1 MVNRDNGEYII
12 DTPHG
17 YVFPK
22 LPELE
27 IVHTL
32 SKDNGVLYCLST
44 CADVLEYEVTVS
56 AEELVDYQN
65 NSNITITSTTE
76 RTVEVPAEPTLVRA
90 RNENGTFIGDDPST
104 EADEAWVSQSQ
115 TSTVTVYDVVY
126 TEPYVVPQTEGEGLK
141 VITQQEWDDTITE
154 FDSRQEEKRYNILR
168 DIRDKILEITDWI
181 VIRDLE
187 QQETVST
194 EFKIWR
200 QELRDLPNSVEFPTF
215 FPTPPTELENNTEI
229 QELYSRF
236 DEVRGVSMIND
247 PLPPLP
253 ELEELGL
260 PR

>member
-1 MVNRDNGEYII
+1 MPQLLKHYMVNRDNGEYII

-17 YVFPK
+17 YVYPK

-44 CADVLEYEVTVS
+44 CADVLEYTITVS
-56 AEELVDYQN
+56 ADELVNYQN
-65 NSNITITSTTE
+65 NSNITITSTIE
-76 RTVEVPAEPTLVRA
+76 RTIEVPVVDNQTLDPTGEVV
-90 RNENGTFIGDDPST
+90 T
-104 EADEAWVSQSQ
+104 Q
-115 TSTVTVYDVVY
+115 TVYDLVY
-126 TEPYVVPQTEGEGLK
+126 TEPYVVPETEGEGLK
-141 VITQQEWDDTITE
+141 VITQQEWDDVITE
-154 FDSRQEEKRYNILR
+154 FDNRQQEKRYDILR
-168 DIRDKILEITDWI
+168 DIRDKILEITDWM
-181 VIRDLE
+181 VIRDFE
-187 QQETVST
+187 QQEAVST

-200 QELRDLPNSVEFPTF
+200 QALRDLPNSIEFPSS
-215 FPTPPTELENNTEI
+215 FPTLPTELETHTEI

-236 DEVRGVSMIND
+236 DEVRRVFMIND

>member
-1 MVNRDNGEYII
+1 MSHLLKHYMVNRDNGQYII

-17 YVFPK
+17 YVYPK

-65 NSNITITSTTE
+65 NSNITITSTIE
-76 RTVEVPAEPTLVRA
+76 RTIEVPVVDNQTLDPTGEVV
-90 RNENGTFIGDDPST
+90 T
-104 EADEAWVSQSQ
+104 Q
-115 TSTVTVYDVVY
+115 TVYDLVY
-126 TEPYVVPQTEGEGLK
+126 TEPYVVSQTEGEGLK

-154 FDSRQEEKRYNILR
+154 FDNRQEEKRYNILR

-200 QELRDLPNSVEFPTF
+200 QALRDLPNSVEFPTF

>member
-1 MVNRDNGEYII
+1 MSHLLKHYMVNRDNGQYII

-17 YVFPK
+17 YVYPK

-76 RTVEVPAEPTLVRA
+76 RTIEVPVVDNQTLDPTGEVV
-90 RNENGTFIGDDPST
+90 T
-104 EADEAWVSQSQ
+104 Q
-115 TSTVTVYDVVY
+115 TVYDLVY
-126 TEPYVVPQTEGEGLK
+126 TEPYVVPETEGEGLQ
-141 VITQQEWDDTITE
+141 VITQQEWDDVITE
-154 FDSRQEEKRYNILR
+154 FDNRQQEKRYDILR
-168 DIRDKILEITDWI
+168 DIRDKILEITDWM
-181 VIRDLE
+181 VIRDFE
-187 QQETVST
+187 QQEAVST

-200 QELRDLPNSVEFPTF
+200 QALRDLPNSIEFPSS
-215 FPTPPTELENNTEI
+215 FPTLPTELETHTEI

-236 DEVRGVSMIND
+236 DEVRGVFMIND

>member
-1 MVNRDNGEYII
+1 MSHLLKHYMVNRDNGQYII

-17 YVFPK
+17 YVYPK

-44 CADVLEYEVTVS
+44 CADVLEYTITVS
-56 AEELVDYQN
+56 ADELVNYQN
-65 NSNITITSTTE
+65 NSNITITSTIE
-76 RTVEVPAEPTLVRA
+76 RTIEVPVVDNQTLDPTGEVV
-90 RNENGTFIGDDPST
+90 T
-104 EADEAWVSQSQ
+104 Q
-115 TSTVTVYDVVY
+115 TVYDLVY
-126 TEPYVVPQTEGEGLK
+126 TEPYVVPETEGEGLQ
-141 VITQQEWDDTITE
+141 VITQQEWDDVITE
-154 FDSRQEEKRYNILR
+154 FDNRQQEKRYDILR
-168 DIRDKILEITDWI
+168 DIRDKILEITDWM
-181 VIRDLE
+181 VIRDFE
-187 QQETVST
+187 QQEAVST

-200 QELRDLPNSVEFPTF
+200 QALRDLPNSIEFPSS
-215 FPTPPTELENNTEI
+215 FPTLPTELETHTEI

-236 DEVRGVSMIND
+236 DEVRRVFMIND

>member
-1 MVNRDNGEYII
+1 MPQLLKHYMVNRDNGEYII
-12 DTPHG
+12 DTPYG

-76 RTVEVPAEPTLVRA
+76 RTVEVPVVDNQTLDPTGEVV
-90 RNENGTFIGDDPST
+90 T
-104 EADEAWVSQSQ
+104 Q
-115 TSTVTVYDVVY
+115 TVYDLVY
-126 TEPYVVPQTEGEGLK
+126 TEPYVVSQTEGEGLK

-154 FDSRQEEKRYNILR
+154 FDNRQEEKRYNILR